1 MTHSLLMAKLC
12 QISENSYFRWKKKD
26 HSKLIDLIET
36 YFTDEDINEFMETN
50 KIKKFDNIIHVIDD
64 YLTKNKSFYIN
75 SFKESQ
81 SLLHEPSMHDEFEDF
96 YFNFLTNFEKIDF
109 PFNINVLGIQSLLTH
124 YLYQYQ
130 TQKIKENIKIDKI
143 NEKLEDFKSE
153 IDEAINSSNEE
164 EKKELKKYKNNLHEE
179 TQKEKI
185 VEDIF
190 SVNEGN
196 FERIMLHFF
205 TFNSWNNDM
214 YYFLELVKKDEF
226 DYFINSKNDELL
238 YQAIGYLVY
247 SHYKN
252 LDMHDKLLLID
263 LTYHYFLGNKNLI
276 SKENIKK
283 HILERVNNPK
293 VFKEIDEQLCNDYC
307 KKTPPDNHTSNFDIN
322 FENEEIETLSFE
334 DLVKKDMERKLKN

>member
-1 MTHSLLMAKLC
+1 MRRIEFIMS
-12 QISENSYFRWKKKD
+12 
-26 HSKLIDLIET
+26 DLFKYSPQT
-36 YFTDEDINEFMETN
+36 YFNHKKEKRPILELLEKYFGKEDIEEFLNTG
-50 KIKKFDNIIHVIDD
+50 KIQKFENITFIVDK
-64 YLTKNKSFYIN
+64 YLSQLQTTYLN

-81 SLLHEPSMHDEFEDF
+81 SLLHEPSMHNEFRDF

-124 YLYQYQ
+124 YLYQHQ
-130 TQKIKENIKIDKI
+130 TQKIKENLNTDKI
-143 NEKLEDFKSE
+143 YQKLEEKNSE
-153 IDEAINSSNEE
+153 IDEAINSTNGQER
-164 EKKELKKYKNNLHEE
+164 KELERFKENLEEE
-179 TQKEKI
+179 TQKEEI

-190 SVNEGN
+190 SENESN
-196 FERIMLHFF
+196 FQGIMLHFF

-263 LTYHYFLGNKNLI
+263 LTYHYFLGNINLI

-322 FENEEIETLSFE
+322 FENEEIETVIFE